1 MFFSGSKKVIA
12 DIERR
17 LANAEQERESLR
29 KELDEAQARI
39 AEMEGHCTIAEAD
52 KNRSAAVARAATCFG
67 ESFTAVRGS
76 LQTLAEDMEGKRRK
90 AAESSAET
98 LTNRDAMR
106 RILGYFDVI
115 ASGTQDTMQRVEKL
129 ADRAGQI
136 SGIIQIIREVADQ
149 TNLLALNAAIEA
161 ARAGEQGRGFAVVAD
176 EVRKL
181 AERTATSANEI
192 TNLVTANRV
201 EMQAT
206 RQHIGEWADSAQKF
220 GSEGQATAEL
230 MEALYQGTRGMEVT
244 VAQSALQALAETAK
258 VEHLAWKYAAVE
270 SLASGGRLDSSAT
283 DGHGCRLG
291 GWIHSG
297 EGKRCFSRLS
307 AFRDLERVH
316 GDFHRRMA
324 AMVSMAGASADDI
337 MQGIGAIDAAERELM
352 SVLDR
357 LVAEAAQNADV
368 FCVG

>member
-1 MFFSGSKKVIA
+1 MFFSGNKKIV
-12 DIERR
+12 DELKQR
-17 LANAEQERESLR
+17 LSLAEQERDGLR
-29 KELDEAQARI
+29 SELAAANARI
-39 AEMEGHCTIAEAD
+39 AEMEGHCRIAESEKDHA
-52 KNRSAAVARAATCFG
+52 SAIARAATCFG
-67 ESFTAVRGS
+67 ESFAAVRGS
-76 LQTLAEDMEGKRRK
+76 LQTLTEDMEGKRRK

-98 LTNRDAMR
+98 LTNRDAMQ

-129 ADRAGQI
+129 AERAGQI
-136 SGIIQIIREVADQ
+136 TGIIQVIREVADQ

-192 TNLVTANRV
+192 TNLVTANRT

-230 MEALYQGTRGMEVT
+230 MEALYQSTRGMEVT
-244 VAQSALQALAETAK
+244 VAHSALQAMAETAK

-270 SLASGGRLDSSAT
+270 ALASGSSLDSSAT
-283 DGHGCRLG
+283 NDRACRLG
-291 GWIHSG
+291 AWLHAGDG
-297 EGKRCFSRLS
+297 ATCFARLP
-307 AFRDLERVH
+307 AFRELERSH
-316 GDFHRRMA
+316 AEFHRRMA
-324 AMVSMAGASADDI
+324 TMSGMMNASADEI

-352 SVLDR
+352 GALDR
-357 LVAEAAQNADV
+357 LVAEAGQNADV